1 MQLVVQIII
10 ISNMDDEKYNK
21 QRIWGGNDDGDED
34 KIAAAAAAVER
45 ERERGSGSD
54 SAC

>member
-1 MQLVVQIII
+1 
-10 ISNMDDEKYNK
+10 MDDEKYNK

-45 ERERGSGSD
+45 EREREGVDRIARAKRVLGF
-54 SAC
+54 